1 MSDETVMLLRLLLA
15 CGLGMAIGV
24 EREMAGKPA
33 GFRTHALVCLGAA
46 LFALVSIYA
55 FETGADSARVAAG
68 VVTGVGFLGAGAI
81 FLQKEGAVAGLTT
94 AATIWTVA
102 AIGLAAATGLY
113 WIAVVTTAL
122 TLILLQSDRIF
133 RRH

>member
-1 MSDETVMLLRLLLA
+1 MSDETVMMLRLLLA
-15 CGLGMAIGV
+15 CGLGMAVGV
-24 EREMAGKPA
+24 EREIAGKPA

-55 FETGADSARVAAG
+55 FETGADRARVAAQ

-81 FLQKEGAVAGLTT
+81 FLQKEGVVAGLTT

-102 AIGLAAATGLY
+102 AIGLASATGLY
-113 WIAVVTTAL
+113 WIAIVTTLL

-133 RRH
+133 RR

>member
-1 MSDETVMLLRLLLA
+1 MSDETLMLLRLLLA

-24 EREMAGKPA
+24 EREIAGKPA

-46 LFALVSIYA
+46 LFGLVSIYA
-55 FETGADSARVAAG
+55 FDTSADSARVAAQ

-81 FLQKEGAVAGLTT
+81 FLQREGVVAGLTT
-94 AATIWTVA
+94 AASIWTVA
-102 AIGLAAATGLY
+102 AIGLASATGLY
-113 WIAVVTTAL
+113 WIAIVTAAL

-133 RRH
+133 KR

>member
-15 CGLGMAIGV
+15 CGLGMAIGI
-24 EREMAGKPA
+24 EREIAGKPA

-46 LFALVSIYA
+46 LFALVSVYA
-55 FETGADSARVAAG
+55 FETGADRARIAAQ

-81 FLQKEGAVAGLTT
+81 FLQKEGVVAGLTT

-113 WIAVVTTAL
+113 WVAVATTVI

-133 RRH
+133 RR